1 MNWAGFAARDGV
13 AGRDDDGGEVS
24 AVVDPSVGAAASG
37 TVRLQ
42 LTVWEQWA

>member
-1 MNWAGFAARDGV
+1 MHWFLFGERDAF

-24 AVVDPSVGAAASG
+24 AVVEPSVEGALLG

>member
-1 MNWAGFAARDGV
+1 MHWAGFAGRGAS

-24 AVVDPSVGAAASG
+24 AVVEPSVEGASLG

>member
-1 MNWAGFAARDGV
+1 MHWAAFAVTGAF
-13 AGRDDDGGEVS
+13 AGRDDGDGEVS
-24 AVVDPSVGAAASG
+24 AVVEPSVEGALLG